1 MTSVLIIGGG
11 GMIGQKLALSYKK
24 NDTVSLLDMAFPETS
39 NVNAKKIIGS
49 VTDAGILEKTLSDLP
64 DTIFYLASVVSGEAE
79 VDFSKGWDVNI
90 HAFWSFLAQI
100 RDQFLKSDGQYQ
112 PKIIFTSSIA
122 VFGSPFPNKITD
134 DFLTAPRTSYG
145 AQKACCELML
155 NDFIRKGFCEGLA
168 IRLPTICVRPGKP
181 NLAASSFFSGI
192 IREPLNGMKANLPVS
207 TDVRHWHASPRSA
220 VRFLRHAES
229 LHRNAMTFNGALN
242 MPGLSCTV
250 EEHIEA
256 LRSIAGN
263 EAVKLI
269 EPNPDE
275 KIIEIVKGWPQN
287 FDTKIALDLGFSA
300 ESSFEDIVQIY
311 IEDDLQRNVSEN

>member
-1 MTSVLIIGGG
+1 M
-11 GMIGQKLALSYKK
+11 K
-24 NDTVSLLDMAFPETS
+24 S
-39 NVNAKKIIGS
+39 N
-49 VTDAGILEKTLSDLP
+49 
-64 DTIFYLASVVSGEAE
+64 
-79 VDFSKGWDVNI
+79 
-90 HAFWSFLAQI
+90 
-100 RDQFLKSDGQYQ
+100 GQYR

-192 IREPLNGMKANLPVS
+192 IREPLNGLKANLPVS

-220 VRFLRHAES
+220 VSFLRHAENLNWNS
-229 LHRNAMTFNGALN
+229 LTFNGALN

-250 EEHIEA
+250 EEQIEA

-263 EAVKLI
+263 QVVKLI

-300 ESSFEDIVQIY
+300 EGSFEDIIQIY
-311 IEDDLQRNVSEN
+311 IDDDLQSNVIKN

>member
-11 GMIGQKLALSYKK
+11 GMIGQKLAQSYGN
-24 NDTVSLLDMAFPETS
+24 NDTVSVLDMAFTEPS
-39 NVNAKKIIGS
+39 NVKAKKIVGS

-90 HAFWSFLAQI
+90 HAFWSFLDQI
-100 RDQFLKSDGQYQ
+100 RDQYLKSEGRYK
-112 PKIIFTSSIA
+112 PRIIFTSSIA

-145 AQKACCELML
+145 AQKSCCEIML

-192 IREPLNGMKANLPVS
+192 IREPLNGLKAYLPVP
-207 TDVRHWHASPRSA
+207 TDVQHWHASPRSA
-220 VRFLRHAES
+220 VGFLRHAEN
-229 LHRNAMTFNGALN
+229 LGRNAMRFNAALN

-250 EEHIEA
+250 EEQIEA

-269 EPNPDE
+269 EAKPDE
-275 KIIEIVKGWPQN
+275 KIIEIVKGWPRN
-287 FDTKIALDLGFSA
+287 FDAKIALELGFSA
-300 ESSFEDIVQIY
+300 ESSFVDIIKIY
-311 IEDDLQRNVSEN
+311 IEDDLKKV

>member
-1 MTSVLIIGGG
+1 MVLF
-11 GMIGQKLALSYKK
+11 
-24 NDTVSLLDMAFPETS
+24 SL
-39 NVNAKKIIGS
+39 V
-49 VTDAGILEKTLSDLP
+49 
-64 DTIFYLASVVSGEAE
+64 Y
-79 VDFSKGWDVNI
+79 
-90 HAFWSFLAQI
+90 
-100 RDQFLKSDGQYQ
+100 
-112 PKIIFTSSIA
+112 
-122 VFGSPFPNKITD
+122 FGSPFPNKITD

-145 AQKACCELML
+145 SQKACCELML

-192 IREPLNGMKANLPVS
+192 IREPLNGLKANLPVS

-220 VRFLRHAES
+220 VRFLRHAENLNRNS
-229 LHRNAMTFNGALN
+229 LTFNGALN

-250 EEHIEA
+250 EQQIEA

-263 EAVKLI
+263 QVVKLI

-287 FDTKIALDLGFSA
+287 FDTKIALDLGFYA
-300 ESSFEDIVQIY
+300 EDSFEDIIQIY
-311 IEDDLQRNVSEN
+311 IEDDLQSNVIKN

>member
-11 GMIGQKLALSYKK
+11 GMIGQKLASSYAKSE
-24 NDTVSLLDMAFPETS
+24 TVSLLDMAFPENS
-39 NVNAKKIIGS
+39 DLNVKKVLGS
-49 VTDAGILEKTLSDLP
+49 VSDASIMEKTLSELP
-64 DTIFYLASVVSGEAE
+64 GTIFYLASIVSGEAE
-79 VDFSKGWDVNI
+79 TNFSKGWDINV

-100 RDQFLKSDGQYQ
+100 RDQYLKSEGQYK

-122 VFGSPFPNKITD
+122 VFGSPFPNKISD

-145 AQKACCELML
+145 AQKVCCELML

-192 IREPLNGMKANLPVS
+192 IREPLNGLKANLPVS

-220 VRFLRHAES
+220 VGFLRHAES
-229 LHRNAMTFNGALN
+229 LDRNSMTFNGALN

-250 EEHIEA
+250 EEQIEA

-263 EAVKLI
+263 EVAKLI
-269 EPNPDE
+269 VSKPDE

-287 FDTKIALDLGFSA
+287 FDTKIALELGFIA
-300 ESSFEDIVQIY
+300 ESSFEDIIQIY
-311 IEDDLQRNVSEN
+311 IEDDLGSNVI

>member
-11 GMIGQKLALSYKK
+11 GMIGQKLASSYTESE
-24 NDTVSLLDMAFPETS
+24 TVSLLDMAFPEKS
-39 NVNAKKIIGS
+39 NLNAKKILGS
-49 VTDAGILEKTLSDLP
+49 VTDTSIVETALSDLP

-79 VDFSKGWDVNI
+79 ANFSKGWDVNI
-90 HAFWSFLAQI
+90 QAFWSFLAQI
-100 RDQFLKSDGQYQ
+100 KDQYSKSDGEYK
-112 PKIIFTSSIA
+112 PKVIFTSSIA
-122 VFGSPFPNKITD
+122 VFGSPFPNKISD

-155 NDFIRKGFCEGLA
+155 NDFTRKGFCEGLA

-192 IREPLNGMKANLPVS
+192 IREPLNGLKANLPVS

-220 VRFLRHAES
+220 VRFLRHAER
-229 LHRNAMTFNGALN
+229 LNRDALTFNSALN

-250 EEHIEA
+250 EEQIEA

-263 EAVKLI
+263 EVIKLI
-269 EPNPDE
+269 QPNPDD

-287 FDTKIALDLGFSA
+287 FEAKIALDLGFLA
-300 ESSFEDIVQIY
+300 EKSFEDIVKIY
-311 IEDDLQRNVSEN
+311 IEDDLQGSAIKT

>member
-11 GMIGQKLALSYKK
+11 GMIGQKLASSYAKSE
-24 NDTVSLLDMAFPETS
+24 TVSLLDMAFPENS
-39 NVNAKKIIGS
+39 DLNVKKILGS
-49 VTDAGILEKTLSDLP
+49 VSDASIMEKTLSELP
-64 DTIFYLASVVSGEAE
+64 GTIFYLASIVSGEAE
-79 VDFSKGWDVNI
+79 TNFSKGWDINV

-100 RDQFLKSDGQYQ
+100 RDQYLKSEGQYK

-122 VFGSPFPNKITD
+122 VFGSPFPNKISD

-145 AQKACCELML
+145 AQKVCCELML

-192 IREPLNGMKANLPVS
+192 IREPLNGLKANLPVS

-220 VRFLRHAES
+220 VGFLRHAES
-229 LHRNAMTFNGALN
+229 LDRNALTFNGALN

-250 EEHIEA
+250 EEQIEA

-263 EAVKLI
+263 EAAKLI
-269 EPNPDE
+269 VSKPDE

-287 FDTKIALDLGFSA
+287 FDTKIALELGFIA
-300 ESSFEDIVQIY
+300 ESSFEEIIQIY
-311 IEDDLQRNVSEN
+311 IEDDLQSNVIKN

>member
-11 GMIGQKLALSYKK
+11 GMIGQKLALSYK
-24 NDTVSLLDMAFPETS
+24 NNETVSLLDMAFPES
-39 NVNAKKIIGS
+39 SDVNAKKIVGS
-49 VTDAGILEKTLSDLP
+49 VTDAGILEKTLTELP

-90 HAFWSFLAQI
+90 HAFWSFLDQI
-100 RDQFLKSDGQYQ
+100 RDKYLKSDGQYR

-134 DFLTAPRTSYG
+134 HFLTAPRTSYG

-192 IREPLNGMKANLPVS
+192 IREPLNGLKANLPVS

-220 VRFLRHAES
+220 VRFLRHAENLNRNS
-229 LHRNAMTFNGALN
+229 LTFNGGLN

-250 EEHIEA
+250 EEQIEA

-263 EAVKLI
+263 QVVKLI

-300 ESSFEDIVQIY
+300 EGSFEDIIQIY
-311 IEDDLQRNVSEN
+311 IDDDLQSNVTKN

>member
-250 EEHIEA
+250 EEQIEA

>member
-11 GMIGQKLALSYKK
+11 GMIGQKLALSFKE
-24 NDTVSLLDMAFPETS
+24 NETVSLLDVAFPENS
-39 NVNAKKIIGS
+39 DLNANKILGS
-49 VTDAGILEKTLSDLP
+49 VSDSSIMGKTLSNRP

-79 VDFSKGWDVNI
+79 ANFSKGWEVNI
-90 HAFWSFLAQI
+90 QAFWSFLSQI
-100 RDQFLKSDGQYQ
+100 KEQNLKSDGQYK

-122 VFGSPFPNKITD
+122 VFGSPFPNKISD

-155 NDFIRKGFCEGLA
+155 NDFIRKGFCKGFA

-192 IREPLNGMKANLPVS
+192 IREPLNGLKANLPVS
-207 TDVRHWHASPRSA
+207 IDVRHWHASPRAA
-220 VRFLRHAES
+220 VGFLRHAERLNQS
-229 LHRNAMTFNGALN
+229 VMTFNSALN

-250 EEHIEA
+250 EEQIEA
-256 LRSIAGN
+256 LRSIAGTDV
-263 EAVKLI
+263 VKLI
-269 EPNPDE
+269 EPNPDS

-287 FDTKIALDLGFSA
+287 FDAKIALDLGFLA
-300 ESSFEDIVQIY
+300 ESSFEDIIQIY
-311 IEDDLQRNVSEN
+311 IEDELSSNKIEI

>member
-11 GMIGQKLALSYKK
+11 GMIGQKLALSYKH
-24 NDTVSLLDMAFPETS
+24 NDTVSLLDMAFPES
-39 NVNAKKIIGS
+39 SDVNAKKIVGS
-49 VTDAGILEKTLSDLP
+49 VTDTGILEKTLADLP

-79 VDFSKGWDVNI
+79 ADFSKGWDVNI

-100 RDQFLKSDGQYQ
+100 RDQYLKSEGQYK

-122 VFGSPFPNKITD
+122 VFGSPFPNKIAD

-192 IREPLNGMKANLPVS
+192 IREPLNGLKANLPVS

-229 LHRNAMTFNGALN
+229 LNRNSLTFNGALN

-250 EEHIEA
+250 EEQIEA
-256 LRSIAGN
+256 LRSIAGSQV
-263 EAVKLI
+263 VKLI

-287 FDTKIALDLGFSA
+287 FDTKIALDLGFCA
-300 ESSFEDIVQIY
+300 EGSFEDIVQIY
-311 IEDDLQRNVSEN
+311 IEDDLPSNVIKN

>member
-11 GMIGQKLALSYKK
+11 GMIGQKLALSY
-24 NDTVSLLDMAFPETS
+24 NNSDTVSLLDMAFPES
-39 NVNAKKIIGS
+39 SDVNAKKIVGS
-49 VTDAGILEKTLSDLP
+49 VADAGILEKTLTDLP

-100 RDQFLKSDGQYQ
+100 RDQYLKSDGQYR

-122 VFGSPFPNKITD
+122 VFGLPFPNKITD

-192 IREPLNGMKANLPVS
+192 IREPLNGLKANLPVS

-220 VRFLRHAES
+220 VRFLRHAENLNRNS
-229 LHRNAMTFNGALN
+229 LTFNGALN

-250 EEHIEA
+250 EEQIEA

-263 EAVKLI
+263 QVVKLI

-287 FDTKIALDLGFSA
+287 FDTKIALDLGFSS
-300 ESSFEDIVQIY
+300 EGSFEDIIQIY
-311 IEDDLQRNVSEN
+311 IDDDLQSNVIKN

>member
-11 GMIGQKLALSYKK
+11 GMIGQKLALSYKN
-24 NDTVSLLDMAFPETS
+24 NDTVSLLDMAFPES
-39 NVNAKKIIGS
+39 SDVNAKKIVGS
-49 VTDAGILEKTLSDLP
+49 VTDAGILEKTLADLP

-100 RDQFLKSDGQYQ
+100 RDKYLKSDGQYR

-192 IREPLNGMKANLPVS
+192 IREPLNGLKANLPVS

-220 VRFLRHAES
+220 VRFLRHAENLNRNS
-229 LHRNAMTFNGALN
+229 LTFNGALN

-250 EEHIEA
+250 EEQIEA

-263 EAVKLI
+263 QVVKLI

-300 ESSFEDIVQIY
+300 ESSFEDIIQIY
-311 IEDDLQRNVSEN
+311 IDDDLQSNVIKN

>member
-1 MTSVLIIGGG
+1 MT
-11 GMIGQKLALSYKK
+11 
-24 NDTVSLLDMAFPETS
+24 
-39 NVNAKKIIGS
+39 
-49 VTDAGILEKTLSDLP
+49 DLP

-79 VDFSKGWDVNI
+79 VDFFKRLGRKYTCILV
-90 HAFWSFLAQI
+90 FLAQI
-100 RDQFLKSDGQYQ
+100 RDQYLKSDGQYR

-192 IREPLNGMKANLPVS
+192 IREPLNGLKANLPVS

-220 VRFLRHAES
+220 VRFLRHAENLNRNS
-229 LHRNAMTFNGALN
+229 LTFNGALN

-250 EEHIEA
+250 EEQIEA

-263 EAVKLI
+263 QVVKLI

-300 ESSFEDIVQIY
+300 EGSFEDIIQIY
-311 IEDDLQRNVSEN
+311 IDDDLQSNVIKN

>member
-11 GMIGQKLALSYKK
+11 GMIGQKLASSYTESE
-24 NDTVSLLDMAFPETS
+24 TVSLLDMAFPENS
-39 NVNAKKIIGS
+39 NLNAKKILGS
-49 VTDAGILEKTLSDLP
+49 VTDTSIVETALSDLP

-79 VDFSKGWDVNI
+79 ANFSKGWNVNI
-90 HAFWSFLAQI
+90 HAFWSFLSQI
-100 RDQFLKSDGQYQ
+100 RDQNLKSEGQYK

-122 VFGSPFPNKITD
+122 VFGSPFPNEISD
-134 DFLTAPRTSYG
+134 DFLAAPRTSYG

-192 IREPLNGMKANLPVS
+192 IREPLNGLKANLPVS

-220 VRFLRHAES
+220 VGFLRHAES
-229 LHRNAMTFNGALN
+229 LDRNAMTFNGALN

-250 EEHIEA
+250 EEQIEA
-256 LRSIAGN
+256 LRTIAGN
-263 EAVKLI
+263 EAAKLI
-269 EPNPDE
+269 VLNPDE

-287 FDTKIALDLGFSA
+287 FDTKTALDLGFSA
-300 ESSFEDIVQIY
+300 ESSFEDIIQFY
-311 IEDDLQRNVSEN
+311 IEDDLPSNVIKN

>member
-11 GMIGQKLALSYKK
+11 GMIGQKLARSYGN
-24 NDTVSLLDMAFPETS
+24 NDTVSVLDMAFTETS
-39 NVNAKKIIGS
+39 NVKAKKIVGS
-49 VTDAGILEKTLSDLP
+49 VADAGILEKTLSNLP

-90 HAFWSFLAQI
+90 HAFWSFLAQV
-100 RDQFLKSDGQYQ
+100 RDKNLKSEGLYR

-155 NDFIRKGFCEGLA
+155 NDFIRKGFCAGLS

-192 IREPLNGMKANLPVS
+192 IREPLNGLKANLPVS
-207 TDVRHWHASPRSA
+207 PDVRHWHASPRSA
-220 VRFLRHAES
+220 VGFLRHAENLRWS
-229 LHRNAMTFNGALN
+229 DMTFNAALN

-250 EEHIEA
+250 EEQIEA
-256 LRSIAGN
+256 LRSVAGN
-263 EAVKLI
+263 EVIKLI
-269 EPNPDE
+269 ETEPDE
-275 KIIEIVKGWPQN
+275 KIIEIVKGWPRN
-287 FDTKIALDLGFSA
+287 FDTKIALKLGFAA
-300 ESSFEDIVQIY
+300 ESSFEDIIQIY
-311 IEDDLQRNVSEN
+311 IEDDLKRNGIEN

>member
-11 GMIGQKLALSYKK
+11 GMIGQKLALSFTE
-24 NDTVSLLDMAFPETS
+24 NETVSLLDMNFPANS
-39 NVNAKKIIGS
+39 DVNAHKILGS
-49 VTDAGILEKTLSDLP
+49 VSDASIMEKALSNRP

-79 VDFSKGWDVNI
+79 ANFSKGWDVNI
-90 HAFWSFLAQI
+90 QAFWSFLVQI
-100 RDQFLKSDGQYQ
+100 KDQYSKSDGEYK
-112 PKIIFTSSIA
+112 PKVIFTSSIA
-122 VFGSPFPNKITD
+122 VFGSPFPNTISD
-134 DFLTAPRTSYG
+134 GFLTAPRTSYG

-192 IREPLNGMKANLPVS
+192 IREPLNGVTANLPVS

-220 VRFLRHAES
+220 VKFLRHAAR
-229 LHRNAMTFNGALN
+229 LNRDALTFNSALN

-250 EEHIEA
+250 EEQIEA

-263 EAVKLI
+263 EVVKLI

-275 KIIEIVKGWPQN
+275 KIIEIVKSWPQS
-287 FDTKIALDLGFSA
+287 FETKIALDLGFSA
-300 ESSFEDIVQIY
+300 ESSFEDIVKIY
-311 IEDDLQRNVSEN
+311 IEDDLQGSVIKI

>member
-11 GMIGQKLALSYKK
+11 GMIGQKLASSYTESE
-24 NDTVSLLDMAFPETS
+24 TVSLLDMAFPENS
-39 NVNAKKIIGS
+39 NSNAKNILGS
-49 VTDAGILEKTLSDLP
+49 VTDTSIVEKTLSDLP

-79 VDFSKGWDVNI
+79 EDFSKGWDINI

-100 RDQFLKSDGQYQ
+100 RDKHLKSDGQYR

-192 IREPLNGMKANLPVS
+192 IREPLNGLKANLPVS
-207 TDVRHWHASPRSA
+207 PDVRHWHASPRSA
-220 VRFLRHAES
+220 VGFLRHAENLRWS
-229 LHRNAMTFNGALN
+229 DMTFNAALN

-250 EEHIEA
+250 EEQIEA
-256 LRSIAGN
+256 LRSVAGN
-263 EAVKLI
+263 EVVKLI
-269 EPNPDE
+269 EMEPDE

-287 FDTKIALDLGFSA
+287 FDTKIALKLGFAA
-300 ESSFEDIVQIY
+300 ESSFEDIIQIY
-311 IEDDLQRNVSEN
+311 IEDDLKRNGIEN

>member
-11 GMIGQKLALSYKK
+11 GMIGQKLAQSYKNK
-24 NDTVSLLDMAFPETS
+24 DTVSLLDMAFRES
-39 NVNAKKIIGS
+39 SDVNAKKIVGS
-49 VTDAGILEKTLSDLP
+49 VTDAGILEETLTDLP

-100 RDQFLKSDGQYQ
+100 RDQYLKSDGQYR

-192 IREPLNGMKANLPVS
+192 IREPLNGLKANLPVS

-220 VRFLRHAES
+220 VRFLRHAENLNRNS
-229 LHRNAMTFNGALN
+229 LTFNGALN

-250 EEHIEA
+250 EEQIEA

-263 EAVKLI
+263 QVVKLI

-300 ESSFEDIVQIY
+300 EGSFEDIIQIY
-311 IEDDLQRNVSEN
+311 IDDDLQSNVIKN

>member
-11 GMIGQKLALSYKK
+11 GMIGQKLASSYAKSE
-24 NDTVSLLDMAFPETS
+24 TVSLLDMAFPENS
-39 NVNAKKIIGS
+39 DLNFKKVLGS
-49 VTDAGILEKTLSDLP
+49 VSDASIMEKTLSELP
-64 DTIFYLASVVSGEAE
+64 GTIFYLASIVSGEAE
-79 VDFSKGWDVNI
+79 TNFSKGRDINV
-90 HAFWSFLAQI
+90 HAFWAFLTQI
-100 RDQFLKSDGQYQ
+100 RDQYLKSEGQYK

-122 VFGSPFPNKITD
+122 VFGSPFPNKISD

-145 AQKACCELML
+145 AQKVCCELML

-192 IREPLNGMKANLPVS
+192 IREPLNGLKANLPVS

-220 VRFLRHAES
+220 VGFLRHAES
-229 LHRNAMTFNGALN
+229 LDRNAMTFNGALN

-250 EEHIEA
+250 EEQIEA

-263 EAVKLI
+263 EVAKLI
-269 EPNPDE
+269 VSTPDE
-275 KIIEIVKGWPQN
+275 KISEIVKGWPQN
-287 FDTKIALDLGFSA
+287 FDTKIAIELGFIA
-300 ESSFEDIVQIY
+300 ESSFEDIIQIY
-311 IEDDLQRNVSEN
+311 IEDDLQSNVIKN

>member
-11 GMIGQKLALSYKK
+11 GMIGQKLASSYAKSE
-24 NDTVSLLDMAFPETS
+24 TVSLLDMAFPENS
-39 NVNAKKIIGS
+39 DLNVKKVLGS
-49 VTDAGILEKTLSDLP
+49 VSDASIMEKTLSELP
-64 DTIFYLASVVSGEAE
+64 GTIFYLASIVSGEAE
-79 VDFSKGWDVNI
+79 TNFSKGWDINV

-100 RDQFLKSDGQYQ
+100 RDQYLKSEGQYK

-122 VFGSPFPNKITD
+122 VFGSPFPNKISD

-145 AQKACCELML
+145 AQKVCCELML

-192 IREPLNGMKANLPVS
+192 IREPLNGLKANLPVS

-220 VRFLRHAES
+220 VGFLRHAES
-229 LHRNAMTFNGALN
+229 LDRNALTFNGALN

-250 EEHIEA
+250 EEQIEA

-263 EAVKLI
+263 EAAKLI
-269 EPNPDE
+269 VSKPDE

-287 FDTKIALDLGFSA
+287 FDTKIALELGFIA
-300 ESSFEDIVQIY
+300 ESSFEEIIQIY
-311 IEDDLQRNVSEN
+311 IEDDLQSNVIKN

>member
-11 GMIGQKLALSYKK
+11 GMIGQKLASSY
-24 NDTVSLLDMAFPETS
+24 TESESVSLLDMAFPENS
-39 NVNAKKIIGS
+39 DLNVKKVFGS
-49 VTDAGILEKTLSDLP
+49 VSDASIMEKTLSELP
-64 DTIFYLASVVSGEAE
+64 GTIFYLASIVSGEAE
-79 VDFSKGWDVNI
+79 TNFSKGWDINV

-100 RDQFLKSDGQYQ
+100 RDQYLKSEGQYK

-122 VFGSPFPNKITD
+122 VFGSPFPNKISD

-145 AQKACCELML
+145 AQKVCCELML

-192 IREPLNGMKANLPVS
+192 IREPLNGLEANLPVS

-220 VRFLRHAES
+220 VGFLRHAES
-229 LHRNAMTFNGALN
+229 LDRNALTFNGALN

-250 EEHIEA
+250 EEQIEA

-263 EAVKLI
+263 EVAKLI
-269 EPNPDE
+269 VSKPDE
-275 KIIEIVKGWPQN
+275 KIIEIVKGWPEN
-287 FDTKIALDLGFSA
+287 FDTKIALELGFIA
-300 ESSFEDIVQIY
+300 ESSFEDIIQIY
-311 IEDDLQRNVSEN
+311 VEDDLQSNLIKN

>member
-1 MTSVLIIGGG
+1 ME
-11 GMIGQKLALSYKK
+11 KALS
-24 NDTVSLLDMAFPETS
+24 NR
-39 NVNAKKIIGS
+39 
-49 VTDAGILEKTLSDLP
+49 P

-79 VDFSKGWDVNI
+79 ANFSKGWDVNI
-90 HAFWSFLAQI
+90 QAFWSFLAQI
-100 RDQFLKSDGQYQ
+100 KDQYSKSDGEYK
-112 PKIIFTSSIA
+112 PKVIFTSSIA
-122 VFGSPFPNKITD
+122 VFGSPFPNKISD

-168 IRLPTICVRPGKP
+168 IRLPTICVRPGRP

-192 IREPLNGMKANLPVS
+192 IREPLNGVTANLPVS

-220 VRFLRHAES
+220 VKFLRHAAR
-229 LHRNAMTFNGALN
+229 LNRDALTFNSALN

-250 EEHIEA
+250 EEQIEA

-263 EAVKLI
+263 EVVKLI

-275 KIIEIVKGWPQN
+275 KIIEIVKGWPQS
-287 FDTKIALDLGFSA
+287 FETKIALDLGFMA
-300 ESSFEDIVQIY
+300 ESSFEDIVKIY
-311 IEDDLQRNVSEN
+311 IEDDLQGSVTKI

>member
-11 GMIGQKLALSYKK
+11 GMIGQKLALSYKN

-39 NVNAKKIIGS
+39 DVNAKKIVGS
-49 VTDAGILEKTLSDLP
+49 VTDAGILEKTLSELP
-64 DTIFYLASVVSGEAE
+64 DTIFYLASIVSGEAE

-100 RDQFLKSDGQYQ
+100 RDQYLKSDGQYR

-192 IREPLNGMKANLPVS
+192 IREPLNGSKANLPVS

-220 VRFLRHAES
+220 VGFLRHAES

-250 EEHIEA
+250 EEQIEA

-263 EAVKLI
+263 KAVKLI
-269 EPNPDE
+269 ESNPDE

-311 IEDDLQRNVSEN
+311 IEDDLQSNVIIN

>member
-11 GMIGQKLALSYKK
+11 GMIGQKLALSYK
-24 NDTVSLLDMAFPETS
+24 NSDTVSLLDMAFPES
-39 NVNAKKIIGS
+39 SDVNAKKIVGS
-49 VTDAGILEKTLSDLP
+49 VTDTGILEKTLTDLP

-90 HAFWSFLAQI
+90 HAFWSFLTQI
-100 RDQFLKSDGQYQ
+100 RDQYLKSDGQYR

-192 IREPLNGMKANLPVS
+192 IREPLNGLKANLPVS

-220 VRFLRHAES
+220 VRFLRHAENLNRNS
-229 LHRNAMTFNGALN
+229 LTFNGALN

-250 EEHIEA
+250 EEQIEA

-263 EAVKLI
+263 QVVKLI
-269 EPNPDE
+269 ELNPDE

-300 ESSFEDIVQIY
+300 ESSFEDIIQIY
-311 IEDDLQRNVSEN
+311 IDDDLQSSVIKN

>member
-11 GMIGQKLALSYKK
+11 GMIGQKLASSY
-24 NDTVSLLDMAFPETS
+24 TESESVSLLDMAFPENS
-39 NVNAKKIIGS
+39 DLNVKKVFGS
-49 VTDAGILEKTLSDLP
+49 VSDASIMEKTLSELP
-64 DTIFYLASVVSGEAE
+64 GTIFYLASIVSGEAE
-79 VDFSKGWDVNI
+79 TNFSKGWDINV
-90 HAFWSFLAQI
+90 HAFWSFLTQI
-100 RDQFLKSDGQYQ
+100 RDQYLKSEGQYK

-122 VFGSPFPNKITD
+122 VFGSPFPNKISD

-145 AQKACCELML
+145 AQKVCCELML

-192 IREPLNGMKANLPVS
+192 IREPLNGLKANLPVS

-220 VRFLRHAES
+220 VGFLRHAES
-229 LHRNAMTFNGALN
+229 LDRNALKFNGALN

-250 EEHIEA
+250 EEQIEA

-263 EAVKLI
+263 EAAKLI
-269 EPNPDE
+269 VSKPDE

-287 FDTKIALDLGFSA
+287 FDTKIALELGFIA
-300 ESSFEDIVQIY
+300 ESSFEEIIQIY
-311 IEDDLQRNVSEN
+311 IEDDLQSNLIKN